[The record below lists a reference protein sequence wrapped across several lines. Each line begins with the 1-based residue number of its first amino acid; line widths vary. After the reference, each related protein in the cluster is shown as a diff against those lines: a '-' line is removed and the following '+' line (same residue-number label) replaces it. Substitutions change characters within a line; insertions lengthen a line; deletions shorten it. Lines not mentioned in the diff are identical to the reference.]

1 MLIRDRDSKFTDA
14 FDTVLASEG
23 IRTILARVRT
33 PVATAYA
40 ERFVRTI
47 RRECLARIVRHEAL
61 CVRVE
66 VRDLHRQAV
75 AAV

>member
-1 MLIRDRDSKFTDA
+1 MTIARSVAD
-14 FDTVLASEG
+14 VLAEH
-23 IRTILARVRT
+23 V
-33 PVATAYA
+33 VF
-40 ERFVRTI
+40 EV
-47 RRECLARIVRHEAL
+47 ECIDRMVRHEAL

>member
-1 MLIRDRDSKFTDA
+1 MVDEFSARYGDLLTGSYDCVDRM
-14 FDTVLASEG
+14 
-23 IRTILARVRT
+23 
-33 PVATAYA
+33 
-40 ERFVRTI
+40 
-47 RRECLARIVRHEAL
+47 VRHEAL

>member
-1 MLIRDRDSKFTDA
+1 MA
-14 FDTVLASEG
+14 ATVTVNDLLDDHVTLE
-23 IRTILARVRT
+23 V
-33 PVATAYA
+33 
-40 ERFVRTI
+40 
-47 RRECLARIVRHEAL
+47 ECLDRMVRHEAL

>member
-1 MLIRDRDSKFTDA
+1 MTVARSVAD
-14 FDTVLASEG
+14 VLAEHVSFE
-23 IRTILARVRT
+23 V
-33 PVATAYA
+33 
-40 ERFVRTI
+40 
-47 RRECLARIVRHEAL
+47 ECIDRMVRHEAL